1 MRVAVL
7 SSGGKDS
14 VTAAWWAICRGWD
27 VVAFVTVRI
36 VGDDSWMFQIPATEQ
51 VGNHA
56 RRLGIPWEVVESHG
70 NAEEEVQDLESHLG
84 AMLAEAPFDG
94 IVSGALRSE
103 YQRTR
108 LDRMAHRLNIRSFA
122 PLWHHDPK
130 QHMFDLATLGFDV
143 RVASTSSDGL
153 DDSWVGIR
161 LDVDALNRLQDAS
174 VLYRFNLDGEGG
186 EYETTVVDGPLF
198 PAPQG

>member
-130 QHMFDLATLGFDV
+130 RAYV
-143 RVASTSSDGL
+143 RSGD
-153 DDSWVGIR
+153 VGIR
-161 LDVDALNRLQDAS
+161 C
-174 VLYRFNLDGEGG
+174 
-186 EYETTVVDGPLF
+186 
-198 PAPQG
+198 QGRIHEQ